1 VISTL
6 HYGRSAHSPVHEPP
20 LWQPERSQ
28 HIKAAECG
36 FLPDTVTWALRVPT
50 EDYPLIYDR
59 TGSGYGRAAAWVS
72 AAVAQVGPSLGG
84 SLCLALRSEH
94 DNRDRSVKRIV
105 QRAPL
110 AFPSRPEVGAPGRM
124 PSGLVSTAQ
133 SMTN

>member
-28 HIKAAECG
+28 QIKAAERG

-59 TGSGYGRAAAWVS
+59 AGSGYGRAAAWVS

-84 SLCLALRSEH
+84 SLCLASGR
-94 DNRDRSVKRIV
+94 NTMT
-105 QRAPL
+105 
-110 AFPSRPEVGAPGRM
+110 APGASNGLCSAHLW
-124 PSGLVSTAQ
+124 PSPAGRRRARPIASFRVDQYSAVDA
-133 SMTN
+133 N